1 GAEIARAVVN
11 FVGPIVFVVVSRYHG
26 GAYVV
31 FSQSLNPGL
40 EAAALRGSFA
50 SVIGGGPAAAVV
62 FTREVRAR
70 ASAHP
75 AVRALQDALRRDPS
89 AELRARLEAAR
100 EEATLAA
107 QAELAL
113 EFDAVHSVER
123 ARSVGSLREIVEP
136 EQLRPFVV
144 RALRRELSSRFPE
157 TPSR

>member
-1 GAEIARAVVN
+1 
-11 FVGPIVFVVVSRYHG
+11 
-26 GAYVV
+26 
-31 FSQSLNPGL
+31 
-40 EAAALRGSFA
+40 
-50 SVIGGGPAAAVV
+50 
-62 FTREVRAR
+62 
-70 ASAHP
+70 
-75 AVRALQDALRRDPS
+75 VRALQDALRRDPN